1 VEGCRSAWPEADN
14 LITEVKD
21 RAMHES
27 LADTVTKRCKVTR
40 IRDHRVPIPGKVLRM
55 ARSKATITVDRELLL
70 QVQGVVGR
78 TNASDTID
86 LALRGLLKAERIRR
100 DIAAYE
106 AAPQTADEIA
116 LTSHV
121 SASHADLTD
130 DTDWEALFADDA

>member
-1 VEGCRSAWPEADN
+1 
-14 LITEVKD
+14 
-21 RAMHES
+21 
-27 LADTVTKRCKVTR
+27 
-40 IRDHRVPIPGKVLRM
+40 M
-55 ARSKATITVDRELLL
+55 ARSKATITVDRDLLH

-86 LALRGLLKAERIRR
+86 LALRELLKAERIRR

-106 AAPQTADEIA
+106 TAPPTADEIA
-116 LTSHV
+116 LTSYV